1 MRALMTP
8 RALAWLAGFQL
19 ALAATQA
26 RAQPNE
32 ESKVDV
38 RCSALLT
45 DPESAAALEA
55 RVLLE
60 LSLRKR
66 QGNLLVDCSPETIS
80 LEWKPRDQAQI
91 HRLELPLSPASSA
104 ADRVISSLDGL
115 LRQSEKPE
123 TAPPLTT
130 PARTEDERGAQLGL
144 TLGGIAE
151 FWDGPH
157 AASLGLSVGLS
168 LRGGRWRGALGV
180 SGQTR
185 IEDHH
190 PVEEFRS
197 YRGRGYVDYM
207 LLPRPL
213 SIEAGVGAAL
223 GNFRAATSEGFSPQA
238 QTVFALALVYR
249 LRLAWHSD
257 QMSFAVGP
265 EAAVNVVRPTIVLD
279 GTEVSSLTPL
289 SWGATADVYFWF

>member
-1 MRALMTP
+1 MTP
-8 RALAWLAGFQL
+8 RVLAWLAVFQL
-19 ALAATQA
+19 ALAGTWCH
-26 RAQPNE
+26 AQPADS
-32 ESKVDV
+32 SKVDV

-80 LEWKPRDQAQI
+80 LEWKPRDQGLIQ
-91 HRLELPLSPASSA
+91 RLELPLKPASSA

-115 LRQSEKPE
+115 LEQGERVE
-123 TAPPLTT
+123 TQPIAPP
-130 PARTEDERGAQLGL
+130 PAPVNEEEAAQLGL

-151 FWDGPH
+151 FWDGPN
-157 AASLGLSVGLS
+157 AASLGLTVGFSV
-168 LRGGRWRGALGV
+168 RGGRWRGTLGA
-180 SGQTR
+180 SGQSR
-185 IEDHH
+185 IEDHY
-190 PVEEFRS
+190 PVVEFRS
-197 YRGRGYVDYM
+197 YRARGYVDYM
-207 LLPRPL
+207 LLPRPF
-213 SIEAGVGAAL
+213 SIEAGVGTAL
-223 GNFRAATSEGFSPQA
+223 GNFRAATRDGFNPQA

-257 QMSFAVGP
+257 QLSFAMGP
-265 EAAVNVVRPTIVLD
+265 EAAVNVVRPSIVLD

-289 SWGATADVYFWF
+289 SWGATADLYFWF